1 MFADKGRVSCI
12 WYALSQYQ
20 RGMDMYCTVLVFFF
34 FLCNLAFQAHMN
46 IHRIDDVVINRDFVV
61 WAFNFI
67 ELEISWN
74 KGLLKKFFFCACE
87 KHSKLTLGV
96 WSTDESCCLEG

>member
-1 MFADKGRVSCI
+1 
-12 WYALSQYQ
+12 
-20 RGMDMYCTVLVFFF
+20 MYLICPLAILKRNGYVLHSARVFFF
-34 FLCNLAFQAHMN
+34 SLAFQAHIN

-96 WSTDESCCLEG
+96 